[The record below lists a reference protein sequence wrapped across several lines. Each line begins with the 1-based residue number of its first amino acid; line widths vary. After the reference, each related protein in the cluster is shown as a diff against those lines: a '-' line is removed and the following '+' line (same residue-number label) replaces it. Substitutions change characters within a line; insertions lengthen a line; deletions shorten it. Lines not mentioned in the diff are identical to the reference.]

1 MRLVKFGLVG
11 LSGLVVN
18 TAALYIVVG
27 VLGIHYLIG
36 ATIATQAST
45 VWNFVFS
52 DQWVFADAVS
62 VRGRWQRFGM
72 FWLMNNIALMG
83 RWPLLFLLISILG
96 VNYLIANVLTLV
108 IVMLGRYLFS
118 YAVIWRSREEA
129 VEASA

>member
-1 MRLVKFGLVG
+1 MRLGKFGLVG

-45 VWNFVFS
+45 IWNFLFS
-52 DQWVFADAVS
+52 DQWVFSDADS
-62 VRGRWQRFGM
+62 GRGRWHRFWM
-72 FWLMNNIALMG
+72 FWLMNNIALIG

-96 VNYLIANVLTLV
+96 FNYLIANVLTLA

-118 YAVIWRSREEA
+118 YAVIWRSTDEA